1 MVTAA
6 HIAVMGAHIVIAT
19 VTATAFPIAGT
30 GARTT
35 RTVTDP
41 VQRSLPSERAVTVLH
56 AFFHQ
61 YRLDV
66 PSEIK
71 PPSRLFHVV
80 PILALSSVIL
90 LSANAP
96 RPR

>member
-6 HIAVMGAHIVIAT
+6 HIAVMGAHIVIVIAT
-19 VTATAFPIAGT
+19 VTAFPIAGT

-41 VQRSLPSERAVTVLH
+41 VQRSLPSVHAVTVLH

-61 YRLDV
+61 YRL
-66 PSEIK
+66 E
-71 PPSRLFHVV
+71 
-80 PILALSSVIL
+80 SV
-90 LSANAP
+90 
-96 RPR
+96 

>member
-19 VTATAFPIAGT
+19 VTAFPIAGT

-41 VQRSLPSERAVTVLH
+41 VQRSLPSVHAVTVLH

-61 YRLDV
+61 YRL
-66 PSEIK
+66 E
-71 PPSRLFHVV
+71 
-80 PILALSSVIL
+80 SV
-90 LSANAP
+90 
-96 RPR
+96 